1 MVKPCYND
9 GGFPFL
15 YKKLLI
21 MNVNP
26 KHDVIIFNNDTK
38 LNDFLVLY
46 EEKSSNRSCK
56 VLQYE
61 FR

>member
-1 MVKPCYND
+1 MVKPCYYD

-15 YKKLLI
+15 YKKNLI
-21 MNVNP
+21 INVNL

-38 LNDFLVLY
+38 LKEFLLLH

-56 VLQYE
+56 VL
-61 FR
+61 